1 MVKRK
6 KDEKVRKM
14 VTKRNVMLSGEV
26 LIINLI
32 NQKCRYMR
40 WLNFQGHIVML
51 KIKKIELDFSNY
63 ARKSD
68 IKSATGISRFSK
80 KADSASLKS
89 DVGKLD
95 IDKLE
100 TIPAD
105 LNKLSNI
112 LINNVIKKAVY
123 AELVIKVNAIQTINT
138 SDLVKKVQCSTK
150 IDKIENKI
158 PNQDKYVT
166 NPELNKL
173 TKENSTERLK
183 QANLA
188 IKNGIV
194 DFVEK

>member
-6 KDEKVRKM
+6 KDDKVRKM

-32 NQKCRYMR
+32 NQKWRYMR
-40 WLNFQGHIVML
+40 WLNFQGHIVMS

-68 IKSATGISRFSK
+68 IKSATGISKFSK
-80 KADSASLKS
+80 KADLASLKS

-112 LINNVIKKAVY
+112 LTNNVIKKTVY
-123 AELVIKVNAIQTINT
+123 AELVIKVNAIQTIDT

-150 IDKIENKI
+150 IHKIENKI

-166 NPELNKL
+166 TPELNKL

-188 IKNGIV
+188 IKNDIV
-194 DFVEK
+194 DFVKK